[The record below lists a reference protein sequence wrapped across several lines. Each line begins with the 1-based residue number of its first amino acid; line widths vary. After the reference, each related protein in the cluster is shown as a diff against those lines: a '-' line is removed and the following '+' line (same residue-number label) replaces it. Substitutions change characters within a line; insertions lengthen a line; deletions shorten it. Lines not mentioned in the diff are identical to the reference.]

1 MTALNS
7 TKLEIILQYII
18 LTNYY
23 IIKDIQMT
31 SNQNNV
37 NVEIL

>member
-7 TKLEIILQYII
+7 TKLEIRLQYIT